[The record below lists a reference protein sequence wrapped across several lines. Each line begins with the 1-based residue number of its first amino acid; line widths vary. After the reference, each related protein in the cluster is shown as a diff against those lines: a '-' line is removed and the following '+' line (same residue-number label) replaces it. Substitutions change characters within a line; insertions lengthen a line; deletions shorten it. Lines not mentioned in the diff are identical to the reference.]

1 MGDLEAYIRDLY
13 IYKVEINDKQT
24 LVFFMR
30 GFKGWNKKFGENV
43 WTKSI
48 TSTRKYLI
56 LWKIPLKPFQTLFT
70 KQPNNPTQNYLPP
83 NIIQSTIYIDLK

>member
-30 GFKGWNKKFGENV
+30 GFKG
-43 WTKSI
+43 
-48 TSTRKYLI
+48 
-56 LWKIPLKPFQTLFT
+56 
-70 KQPNNPTQNYLPP
+70 
-83 NIIQSTIYIDLK
+83 